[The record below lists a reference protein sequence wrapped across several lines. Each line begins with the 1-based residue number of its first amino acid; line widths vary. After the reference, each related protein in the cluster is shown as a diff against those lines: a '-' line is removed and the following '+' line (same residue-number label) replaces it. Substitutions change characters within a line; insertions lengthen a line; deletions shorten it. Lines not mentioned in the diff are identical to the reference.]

1 MTLRIHNTWSGQKE
15 DFVPLRAGEVGMYV
29 CGVTVYDECH
39 LGHGRA
45 YVAFDVIAR
54 YLAFCGYRVNYVRNV
69 TDVDDKIIEK
79 ARKEG
84 VGVGEISQRYYE
96 EFKTQMKALG
106 LRDPDKEPRAMDHIA
121 EMISLIGRLVEKGVA
136 YAVGADVFFDVG
148 KYPGYGGLSKRN
160 ADDLMAGARVE
171 VDARKKSPLD
181 FSLWKSVKPG
191 EPFWESPWGNG
202 RPGWHVECSAMSM
215 KYLGETFDLH
225 CGGQDLIFPHHENE
239 IAQSGAVTGKPL
251 ARYWVHNGFVMF
263 KSHKMSK
270 SLGNVSTLAI
280 LFKQFGADAIKYFL
294 LSRHYRSP
302 VDFDALEMEEAKKIL
317 DKINNT
323 LGLAQARLQEGDLGG
338 FPQGPE
344 SRTIAAFREAM
355 DDDFNT
361 PRAIALMHELL
372 GEIHAQLKSNGN
384 TGALKRLVSEL
395 IVILDVL
402 GVPYHALALAKVQSQ
417 KAMTPQ
423 EEASL
428 LAKETLGDGDI
439 VALIGARNAARDAKD
454 FACADRIRNG
464 LAQKGIVLRDEKGA
478 TTWVKATV
486 KAS

>member
-1 MTLRIHNTWSGQKE
+1 MTLRIYNTWSGQKE
-15 DFVPLRAGEVGMYV
+15 DFAPLRAGEVGMYV

-39 LGHGRA
+39 LGHARA

-54 YLAFCGYRVNYVRNV
+54 YLAFCGYRVTYVRNV

-79 ARKEG
+79 ASKEG

-96 EFKTQMKALG
+96 EFKTQMNALG

-121 EMISLIGRLVEKGVA
+121 EMLTLIGRLVQSGVA
-136 YAVGADVFFDVG
+136 YVVDGDVFFDVG
-148 KYPGYGGLSKRN
+148 KFPGYGGLSKRTR
-160 ADDLMAGARVE
+160 DDLMAGARVE

-181 FSLWKSVKPG
+181 FALWKAMKPG
-191 EPFWESPWGNG
+191 EPFWESPWGKG
-202 RPGWHVECSAMSM
+202 RPGWHIECSAMSM

-239 IAQSGAVTGKPL
+239 IAQSGAATGKPL
-251 ARYWVHNGFVMF
+251 ARFWVHNGFVMF

-270 SLGNVSTLAI
+270 SLGNVFTLTA

-302 VDFDALEMEEAKKIL
+302 VDFDAMEMEEAKKVL
-317 DKINNT
+317 AKINNT
-323 LGLAQARLQEGDLGG
+323 LGLAQARLKDGGAGGDPHGSA
-338 FPQGPE
+338 
-344 SRTIAAFREAM
+344 SRTMSAFWEAM

-372 GEIHAQLKSNGN
+372 GEIHAYLNAKGN
-384 TGALKRLVSEL
+384 AEELKRLVSEL

-402 GVPYHALALAKVQSQ
+402 GVPYHALALAKVQEQ
-417 KAMTPQ
+417 KALTAE
-423 EEASL
+423 EEAVL
-428 LAKETLGDGDI
+428 LATENLGDSHV

-454 FACADRIRNG
+454 FARADRIRNG
-464 LAQKGIVLRDEKGA
+464 LAQKGILLRDEKGA
-478 TTWVKATV
+478 TTWVKVAG